1 MKFFAQLASAILIKN
16 TVDFDYCEVYSGVD
30 YKKPIEKLTIKVC
43 FKLPQLDVMIDR
55 YVNSLGNSPLAYDV
69 GIELKQVTRCAE
81 LLSEDVG
88 FILSLDSIVVR
99 IDLYADPK
107 IMHSECKK
115 PFDLCPADVML
126 ATSLTRSSEKQVSDA
141 ASLWLQHFSEFM
153 QFVRNSIVGMYSD
166 VIPLL
171 ESIRM
176 KIISQMTCQT
186 IHTVQHGDDL
196 VRVVFNPVILDSLD
210 RMLCKSELSFDIKVA
225 ANYLRFLRWYER
237 KGWRHGS
244 LTSYLYSCGV
254 LIRQT
259 ESVWV
264 ELKEL
269 TDSNRKAMNRL
280 VSNVDSG
287 RKVDIL
293 L

>member
-1 MKFFAQLASAILIKN
+1 MKFIAQLVSATLIKN
-16 TVDFDYCEVYSGVD
+16 NVDFDYCEVYSGVD

-43 FKLPQLDVMIDR
+43 FKLPQLDEMIDR

-88 FILSLDSIVVR
+88 FILSLDTIIVR

-115 PFDLCPADVML
+115 PFDLCPSDVML
-126 ATSLTRSSEKQVSDA
+126 ATSLTHSSDRRISDA

-166 VIPLL
+166 VLPLL
-171 ESIRM
+171 ESIRI
-176 KIISQMTCQT
+176 KVCSQMTSQI

-210 RMLCKSELSFDIKVA
+210 RMLCKRELSLDTKVA

-244 LTSYLYSCGV
+244 LTTYLYSCGV

-264 ELKEL
+264 ELKEF
-269 TDSNRKAMNRL
+269 TDSNRNTMNRL
-280 VSNVDSG
+280 VSNVFSG
-287 RKVDIL
+287 RNVDIL